1 MITEQLIKP
10 KSIAVI
16 GASND
21 PSRPGGGALKSLIIN
36 NFQGDIYAV
45 SKNEQNVQGLKTF
58 SSVNDIPDSD
68 LAIIA
73 EDEGNCVKT
82 VETLCGK
89 KECRAII
96 IFSGAISQEGIKR
109 EDAEKEV
116 AEIAERFEASV
127 IGPNSAGIVTP
138 WYSSIFAGTI
148 TCAKDGIDII
158 SSSRTTI
165 AFLAEAAV
173 KYGIKVSNIISV
185 GYSVQTSIEDV
196 IEWMDNN
203 YDAQACERKVIAIYI
218 EKISDSVK
226 LLKHSR
232 SLVKKGASIVAIK
245 GGCSNDEISLGISH
259 TGMLASPTKAVS
271 ALFAKCGIIRAYGRE
286 EMMNIAGILSKP
298 RPSGKRIAVLTQAG
312 GPAVMLTDALEHNGI
327 DVKQVFFE
335 DYMFGK
341 TAGQLSGL
349 MDKYDADPQI
359 DATVVIFGCPG
370 LSDSAEIYNVLFRK
384 IKATPKPIYPVFPSA
399 EHSDAYIKEYH
410 NKGGITFIDEVVFGK
425 ALADVL
431 NAPHVISD
439 SSSPAIDKQMI
450 KDVIKE
456 SPNGWMPP
464 FMVQELMDASGI
476 NRARQEIALTQE
488 EAVKAAIEIGYPIAM
503 KVIGPVNKIDIDG
516 VSLNISDEHT
526 LKTEFDRMTNIE
538 GVSGVLIQPMLYGT
552 EVFIGAK
559 REKNFGPMVMCG
571 LGGILVEVIK
581 DVKSTLAPVSEGEA
595 DKMIR
600 SLKGYPIIQ
609 GYRGQEGVN
618 QVMFNETIRRVS
630 ALCMA
635 APEIMEMDLNP
646 LVGNERGLTAI
657 DVKIRIEK
665 EENEKV

>member
-16 GASND
+16 GGSND
-21 PSRPGGGALKSLIIN
+21 PSRPGGGALKNLIIN
-36 NFQGDIYAV
+36 NFQGDIYAI
-45 SKNEQNVQGLKTF
+45 SKNEQNVQGMRTY

-73 EDEGNCVKT
+73 EDDGCCVDT

-89 KECRAII
+89 KECGAII
-96 IFSGAISQEGIKR
+96 ICSNIISQKGMTQEN
-109 EDAEKEV
+109 AEKKI
-116 AEIAERFEASV
+116 AEIAKNYGATI

-138 WYSSIFAGTI
+138 WYSSIFTDTI
-148 TCAKDGIDII
+148 TCAKEGIDII

-165 AFLAEAAV
+165 AFLVASAI
-173 KYGIKVSNIISV
+173 KYGIKISNIISV
-185 GYSVQTSIEDV
+185 GYSIQTSVEDV
-196 IEWMDNN
+196 IEWMDEY
-203 YDAQACERKVIAIYI
+203 YDAKTCEKKVIAVYI
-218 EKISDSVK
+218 EKISDSEK

-232 SLVKKGASIVAIK
+232 SLVNKGAGIVAIK
-245 GGCSNDEISLGISH
+245 GGCSNDEITLGISH
-259 TGMLASPTKAVS
+259 TGMLASPTKAVG

-298 RPSGKRIAVLTQAG
+298 RPKGKKIAVLTQAG

-327 DVKQVFFE
+327 DVQKVFFE
-335 DYMFGK
+335 DYMYGK
-341 TAGQLSGL
+341 TAGQMSAL
-349 MDKYDADPQI
+349 MDQYDTDPQI
-359 DATVVIFGCPG
+359 DATAVIFGCPG

-384 IKATPKPIYPVFPSA
+384 IKATPKPIYPVFPSTS
-399 EHSDAYIKEYH
+399 HSEAYIKEYH
-410 NKGGITFIDEVVFGK
+410 NKGGITFTDEVVFGK

-431 NAPHVISD
+431 NAPRVFAD

-450 KDVIKE
+450 RDIIKK
-456 SPNGWMPP
+456 SPDGWMPP

-476 NRARQEIALTQE
+476 NRTKQEIALTAN

-503 KVIGPVNKIDIDG
+503 KVIGPINKIDIDG

-526 LKTEFDRMTNIE
+526 LKTEFERMTNIE
-538 GVSGVLIQPMLYGT
+538 GVSGVLIQPMLEGI
-552 EVFIGAK
+552 EVFIGVK

-571 LGGILVEVIK
+571 LGGIFVEVIK
-581 DVKSTLAPVSEGEA
+581 DVRSALAPVSENEA
-595 DKMIR
+595 NKMIH
-600 SLKGYPIIQ
+600 SLKGYPIIS

-618 QVMFNETIRRVS
+618 EIMFNETIRRVS
-630 ALCMA
+630 ALCMV
-635 APEIMEMDLNP
+635 APEIVEMDLNP
-646 LVGNERGLTAI
+646 LIGNERRLTAI

-665 EENEKV
+665 TSD